1 MRVQCIHSERTGENM
16 EQLDQIE
23 RIIQAG
29 DLDALKGLL
38 NQLKTTTDFDKI
50 YDTAG
55 ILSAYGF
62 LKEADAL
69 YELLLVHLPD
79 EAQLKIDR
87 ANTLIELG
95 EEDEA
100 LLLLKDIRKGE
111 EEYVQS
117 LLVQADYYQMTGL
130 LEPAIEKIKEALDL
144 HPEEPIIQFAYAE
157 LLLNSGRFAEA
168 ANYYLKLKDQVE
180 MIGEVN
186 ILSRLAETY
195 SEGGA
200 YEEALPYYE
209 ALLQEKSTPDILF
222 GAAFAYYQTGDA
234 KRTITL
240 MDELIGMDPDY
251 YSAYMLQGQAH
262 LLVEENKKAYELFKA
277 GILRDEFDKE
287 LQLSA
292 GKCALK
298 LGLTNEAEQY
308 LSEALVLDPEY
319 IEALITL
326 ASLYN
331 ETEQD
336 EALVE
341 LVTGAIEQANDI
353 AILHAFLA
361 YSYERMELYEEAY
374 ESFKQAY
381 DGMKDDYE
389 FLGSY
394 ASFLIEEGRRTEAVK
409 VANELVRQFP
419 DDQNWRLFLELENEE
434 EV

>member
-1 MRVQCIHSERTGENM
+1 M

-23 RIIQAG
+23 QIIQAG
-29 DLDALKGLL
+29 DLDTLKILL
-38 NQLKTTTDFDKI
+38 NQLQKTTDFDKM

-69 YELLLVHLPD
+69 YQALLVHLPD

-87 ANTLIELG
+87 ANILIELG
-95 EEDEA
+95 HEDEA
-100 LLLLKDIRKGE
+100 LLLLKEIGKEE
-111 EEYVQS
+111 EEYVQA

-130 LEPAIEKIKEALDL
+130 LEPAMEKIKEALTRS
-144 HPEEPIIQFAYAE
+144 PKEPIIQFAYAE
-157 LLLNSGRFAEA
+157 LLLNAGRFAEA
-168 ANYYLKLKDQVE
+168 ANYYLKLKDQVD

-200 YEEALPYYE
+200 YEEALPYYK
-209 ALLQEKSTPDILF
+209 ALLDDKSSPDLLF
-222 GAAFAYYQTGDA
+222 GAAFANYQVGDA
-234 KRTITL
+234 KRAIAL
-240 MDELIGMDPDY
+240 LDELIQMDPDY
-251 YSAYMLQGQAH
+251 YSAYMLQGQAY
-262 LLVEENKKAYELFKA
+262 LFTEENQKAYELFKA

-298 LGLTNEAEQY
+298 LGLPKEAEQH
-308 LSEALVLDPEY
+308 LTEALVLDPEY
-319 IEALITL
+319 VEALITL

-341 LVTGAIEQANDI
+341 LVTDVIEQVEDV

-361 YSYERMELYEEAY
+361 YSYVRMELYEEAY
-374 ESFKQAY
+374 ESFKKAY
-381 DGMKDDYE
+381 DGMKGDYE
-389 FLGSY
+389 FLGEY
-394 ASFLIEEGRRTEAVK
+394 AGFLVEEGRRPEAVK
-409 VANELVRQFP
+409 VATELVRQFP
-419 DDQNWRLFLELENEE
+419 DDHNWRAFLESENE
-434 EV
+434 